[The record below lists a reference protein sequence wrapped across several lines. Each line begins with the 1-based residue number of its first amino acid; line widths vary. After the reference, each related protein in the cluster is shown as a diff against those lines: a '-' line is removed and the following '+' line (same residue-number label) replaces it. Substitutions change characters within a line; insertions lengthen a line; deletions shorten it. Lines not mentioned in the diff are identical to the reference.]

1 MLEVI
6 SIVKETCARHS
17 VTAMTGAIENK
28 YNGHSDGDGPYSS
41 VKEASSER
49 YLNQISNGN
58 MQFQEKPTINDST
71 VSAAES
77 KIKTTE
83 MAEQGEDEEVLIDI
97 DTENDK
103 ENIQWMVP
111 QSLEVGNNSAEVDSD
126 YDDDPEPVHSQKISA
141 EERLERLSLL
151 LQKSQVYADSLLEVI
166 ENRKEIER
174 KKALKREKALLKASK
189 KAAGVDALKA
199 KKRPRQSDSVKGPK
213 KKKSKMDRSMPKMC
227 DSLLSKIY
235 FPKESEVVDQISV
248 RDGIR
253 LFGDKLISASQPALF
268 TGGMLHDY
276 QIKGFQWLKVL
287 FVNAINGILADEMGL
302 GKTIQC
308 IALLCHII
316 KSGFK
321 GPFLVCAPMSVAFNW
336 VNELKLFAPSI
347 PTILYHGTKE
357 DRREL
362 AKHIMRSSE
371 IHDCHPVVVTTY
383 EMVFRDSSLL
393 AKYNWDYMI
402 LDEGHRVK
410 NIKCKLLRKLKCIRA
425 GAKLILTGT
434 PLQNNLQELWS
445 LLHFLIP
452 EVFDDLQVFESW
464 FDLSPTDGS
473 KMGGVSLDQERKFL
487 TTLYEIL
494 TPFLLRRVKDDVEIE
509 IPPKAEIIVYTPL
522 SRKQERFYQAS
533 VDKTIRQVVKDKVN
547 NHEADSDDLSSI
559 VTVGRMTRGKAENLG
574 LNIPSRSPRPSG
586 EAEVNVSLNNI
597 MMLLRKCCNHPY
609 LIEYPLI
616 PGTDLFKV
624 DEEIVSSS
632 GKLMVMDQI
641 LPELKKNKHR
651 VLLFSQMV
659 KMLDIIEDYLRFRGH
674 SFLRL
679 DGSTQ
684 LHDRHANMK
693 EFNSN
698 PDVFIFLL
706 STRAGGLGVNLTGAD
721 TVIIYDSDWNPQ
733 NDLQAQDRCHR
744 IGQTQPVM
752 IYRLVT
758 AGSVDQR
765 MVENAAAKRRLEKMV
780 MHKDK
785 FKGDLDVELKTK
797 MKLGKNEI
805 MKLLE
810 ATDIKCVVDY
820 KKALPEDELARILDR
835 SFLHK
840 Q

>member
-1 MLEVI
+1 MSGEKGI
-6 SIVKETCARHS
+6 EHNGNSIH
-17 VTAMTGAIENK
+17 
-28 YNGHSDGDGPYSS
+28 YNGGYRSG
-41 VKEASSER
+41 KEATSEER
-49 YLNQISNGN
+49 LSE
-58 MQFQEKPTINDST
+58 MSTTKLQFPENPTHFDCTQLST
-71 VSAAES
+71 EPES
-77 KIKTTE
+77 KIVDTGIMIKQ
-83 MAEQGEDEEVLIDI
+83 MKDEEVSI
-97 DTENDK
+97 DTENDHDEEICQRLLPSGCEV
-103 ENIQWMVP
+103 ENK
-111 QSLEVGNNSAEVDSD
+111 SECASDSD
-126 YDDDPEPVHSQKISA
+126 EHTEQVQSQKMSV

-166 ENRKEIER
+166 ENRKKIER
-174 KKALKREKALLKASK
+174 KKALKREKALHK
-189 KAAGVDALKA
+189 KSMRTGGTDTSTARKRARENDALTS
-199 KKRPRQSDSVKGPK
+199 P
-213 KKKSKMDRSMPKMC
+213 KSKRSKLDWQAHKMC
-227 DSLLSKIY
+227 DDAFFDKIY
-235 FPKESEVVDQISV
+235 FPKQTEVIDHLTVKDGV
-248 RDGIR
+248 RY
-253 LFGDKLISASQPALF
+253 FGDRLINASQPALF

-276 QIKGFQWLKVL
+276 QVKGFQWLKVL
-287 FVNAINGILADEMGL
+287 FINAINGILADEMGL

-336 VNELKLFAPSI
+336 INELKLFAPSI
-347 PTILYHGTKE
+347 PTVLYHGSKE
-357 DRREL
+357 ERRGL
-362 AKHIMRSSE
+362 TKHIMRSSE
-371 IHDCHPVVVTTY
+371 IHGCHPVVITTY
-383 EMVFRDSSLL
+383 ELVLRDSMQLS
-393 AKYNWDYMI
+393 KFDWDYMI

-410 NIKCKLLRKLKCIRA
+410 NSECKLLHRLKSIKA

-452 EVFDDLQVFESW
+452 EVFDDLHVFETW
-464 FDLSPTDGS
+464 FDVSDVDSS
-473 KMGGVSLDQERKFL
+473 KKGGMSLDQEQKFL

-509 IPPKAEIIVYTPL
+509 IPPKSEIVVYTPF
-522 SRKQERFYQAS
+522 SRKQEQFYQAS
-533 VDKTIRQVVKDKVN
+533 IDKTLRQVVRDKVPQY
-547 NHEADSDDLSSI
+547 EAGWNDLSDSI
-559 VTVGRMTRGKAENLG
+559 LIKERITRGKAANLG
-574 LNIPSRSPRPSG
+574 LNILSRSPKPSG
-586 EAEVNVSLNNI
+586 DADVNVSLNNV

-609 LIEYPLI
+609 LIEYPLV
-616 PGTDLFKV
+616 PGTDIFKV

-641 LPELKKNKHR
+641 LPELKKKGHR
-651 VLLFSQMV
+651 VLIFSQMV
-659 KMLDIIEDYLRFRGH
+659 KMLDVIEDYLRFRRH

-684 LHDRHANMK
+684 LQERHSNMK
-693 EFNSN
+693 QFNSD
-698 PDVFIFLL
+698 PDIFIFLL

-744 IGQTQPVM
+744 IGQTQPVI

-780 MHKDK
+780 IHKDK
-785 FKGDLDVELKTK
+785 FKGNLDIELKTK

-805 MKLLE
+805 LKMLE
-810 ATDIKCVVDY
+810 TTDIKCAVDY

-835 SFLHK
+835 SFLH
-840 Q
+840 